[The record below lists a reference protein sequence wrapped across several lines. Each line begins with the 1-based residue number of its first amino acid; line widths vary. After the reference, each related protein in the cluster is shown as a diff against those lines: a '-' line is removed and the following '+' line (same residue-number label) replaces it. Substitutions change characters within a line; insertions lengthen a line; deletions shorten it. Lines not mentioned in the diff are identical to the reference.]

1 MMNFKQYTIK
11 DLAEVFS
18 GYAFSTIEM
27 ESNGVPILKIGNIQ
41 NHQITKETDSFY
53 SNLISSKLS
62 KYILQRGD
70 FLIAMTGA
78 GSVGKSGKMV
88 DFETPF
94 LINQRVAIVR
104 ANPEKV
110 DPVFLFYFY
119 SLDHIERFLYGL
131 GIGAG
136 QPNISANDISGIK
149 ALFPSLRAQQ
159 QIASILSAYDSLIEN
174 NNKRIKILEQMA
186 ENLYKEW
193 FVRFRF
199 PGHETTPIENGIP
212 HGWDYKPLF
221 KVASVSY
228 GYTFKSELF
237 CEDSSLKPVVRIRD
251 ILDNKTNTYTS
262 EECDEKYLISK
273 HSILVGMDGIFH
285 MCLWNGSTAYLNQRV
300 VKIDSIEK
308 DICNYLL
315 YFAIRPQVKFWEQT
329 ISGTTVA
336 HLGDKHLKKMSVL
349 VPPKELLQ
357 VINRQM
363 KAFMEEKNSLFIA
376 NQNLIKQRDLL
387 LPRLMSGK
395 LAV

>member
-1 MMNFKQYTIK
+1 
-11 DLAEVFS
+11 
-18 GYAFSTIEM
+18 
-27 ESNGVPILKIGNIQ
+27 
-41 NHQITKETDSFY
+41 
-53 SNLISSKLS
+53 
-62 KYILQRGD
+62 
-70 FLIAMTGA
+70 
-78 GSVGKSGKMV
+78 
-88 DFETPF
+88 
-94 LINQRVAIVR
+94 
-104 ANPEKV
+104 
-110 DPVFLFYFY
+110 
-119 SLDHIERFLYGL
+119 
-131 GIGAG
+131 
-136 QPNISANDISGIK
+136 
-149 ALFPSLRAQQ
+149 
-159 QIASILSAYDSLIEN
+159 
-174 NNKRIKILEQMA
+174 MA

-212 HGWDYKPLF
+212 QGWEYKSLF

-237 CEDSSLKPVVRIRD
+237 CDDSSLKPVIRIRD
-251 ILDNKTNTYTS
+251 ILDNKTTTYTS
-262 EECDEKYLISK
+262 EDCDKKYLISK

-308 DICNYLL
+308 DFCNYLL
-315 YFAIRPQVKFWEQT
+315 YFAIHPQVKFWEQT

-363 KAFMEEKNSLFIA
+363 KAFMEEKNALFIA